1 MHDTHANAQA
11 DEMISRCA
19 ALRLTCRP
27 GRTPALADKVHDGD
41 RWIAATGP
49 RLRLPVAS
57 HDRIFSGV
65 PGLSLLTRA
74 E

>member
-1 MHDTHANAQA
+1 MHETHANAQA

-19 ALRLTCRP
+19 ALRLTCRQVGHP
-27 GRTPALADKVHDGD
+27 LADKVHDGD

>member
-19 ALRLTCRP
+19 PLRI
-27 GRTPALADKVHDGD
+27 PAAQVGHPLADKVHDGD